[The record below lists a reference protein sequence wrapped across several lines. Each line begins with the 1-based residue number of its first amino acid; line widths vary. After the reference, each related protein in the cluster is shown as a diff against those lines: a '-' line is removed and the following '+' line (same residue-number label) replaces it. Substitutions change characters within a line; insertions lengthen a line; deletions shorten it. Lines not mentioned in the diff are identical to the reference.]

1 MLDLRNFEVLTFDC
15 YGTLIDW
22 PAGILGVLRPFRDAH
37 GIDASDDEMLAAY
50 ARAEAH
56 IQRSYFR
63 SYSEVQREVMK
74 NLAVHY
80 RVAPGSFDEDTLSKA
95 LPSWKPY
102 DDTNAALETLSQY
115 YRLVILSNIDD
126 DLFADTAKHFTVRFD
141 DVITAQQV
149 GAYKPAFK
157 MFRTAKDRIGVH
169 PSRILHVAQSLFHD
183 IKPAKSLDW
192 HAVWVDR
199 MGEEAGGA
207 THPGYAQ
214 PDLIVPDLDTLA
226 AMVQEQLGDPVPR
239 ARQEHFYI

>member
-1 MLDLRNFEVLTFDC
+1 MLDLRNFEALTFDC

-22 PAGILGVLRPFRDAH
+22 PAGILAVLRPFRDAH
-37 GIDASDDEMLAAY
+37 GIDATDEELLAAY
-50 ARAEAH
+50 GRAEAH

-63 SYSEVQREVMK
+63 AYSEVLREVMK

-80 RVAPGSFDEDTLSKA
+80 RVAPGSYDEDALSKA

-115 YRLVILSNIDD
+115 YRLAILSNIDD
-126 DLFADTAKHFTVRFD
+126 GLFAETAKHFTVKFD

-149 GAYKPAFK
+149 GAYKPAFR
-157 MFRTAKDRIGVH
+157 MFRTAKDRVGLH

-183 IKPAKSLDW
+183 IKPAKSMDW

-199 MGEEAGGA
+199 LGEEAGAA

-214 PDLIVPDLDTLA
+214 PDLVVPDLDTLA
-226 AMVQEQLGDPVPR
+226 AMVREQLGEPVPR
-239 ARQEHFYI
+239 AHQEHFYI